1 MMRVFKTLLC
11 LFIIVSCNK
20 EVKNFKPQ
28 SSGRINSISVIID
41 KSSWDGK
48 IGDAVRDKY
57 ASEFIGLPQIEE
69 AFTLNYIP
77 YEAFTGFG
85 RTARNIIYINKK
97 KQDKPRMIRNR
108 YARPQLFLEISGLDN
123 ESIIQGISSSFEF
136 SSAQF
141 QNGEIIE
148 NKNRILNSLLKD
160 TGLDSLDISVKI
172 PSAYSVFKK
181 KQQVVWLQKPL
192 KNGTS
197 NLIIKTLNNP
207 VSDFKNINLNNVI
220 SLRDSIGKEFI
231 PGRLENSYMITEK
244 EYLPYISY
252 QSVNGFKAIETRGTW
267 EVKGDYM
274 GGPFINYIVKDTLNK
289 RLLYIEGFVFS
300 PSQRKRDKMI
310 ELEAVIKSIVIGN
323 R

>member
-1 MMRVFKTLLC
+1 MRIFKAFLAVLI
-11 LFIIVSCNK
+11 LVSCDK

-41 KSSWDGK
+41 KPSWDGK
-48 IGDAVRDKY
+48 IGDAIREKY
-57 ASEFIGLPQIEE
+57 ASEFIGLPQVEE

-85 RTARNIIYINKK
+85 RTARNVIYINKK
-97 KQDKPRMIRNR
+97 KQDKPRMIRDR
-108 YARPQLFLEISGLDN
+108 YARPQLFLEVSGLDN

-141 QNGEIIE
+141 QNGEITE

-160 TGLDSLDISVKI
+160 TGLDSLNISLKI
-172 PSAYSVFKK
+172 PSAYSVFKNEPET
-181 KQQVVWLQKPL
+181 VWLQKPL

-197 NLIIKTLNNP
+197 NLIIKDLKSSL
-207 VSDFKNINLNNVI
+207 SDFEKINLNDVV

-231 PGRLENSYMITEK
+231 PGRVENSYMITEK

-252 QSVNGFKAIETRGTW
+252 QTVNGFEAIETRGTW

-274 GGPFINYIVKDTLNK
+274 GGPFINYIIKDTLNNS
-289 RLLYIEGFVFS
+289 LLYVEGFVFS

-310 ELEAVIKSIVIGN
+310 ELEAVIKSMVIGK

>member
-1 MMRVFKTLLC
+1 MRIFKAFLAVLI
-11 LFIIVSCNK
+11 LVSCDK
-20 EVKNFKPQ
+20 DVKNFKPQ

-41 KSSWDGK
+41 KPSWDGK
-48 IGDAVRDKY
+48 IGDAIRDKY
-57 ASEFIGLPQIEE
+57 ASEFIGLPQVEE

-97 KQDKPRMIRNR
+97 KKDKPRMIRDR

-136 SSAQF
+136 SSTQF
-141 QNGEIIE
+141 QNGEITE

-160 TGLDSLDISVKI
+160 TGLDSLNISLKI
-172 PSAYSVFKK
+172 PSAYSLFKNEPET
-181 KQQVVWLQKPL
+181 VWLQKPL

-197 NLIIKTLNNP
+197 NLIIKDLKSS
-207 VSDFKNINLNNVI
+207 VSDFEKINLNDVV

-231 PGRLENSYMITEK
+231 PGRVENSYMITEK

-252 QSVNGFKAIETRGTW
+252 QTVNGFEAIETRGTW

-274 GGPFINYIVKDTLNK
+274 GGPFINYIIKDTLNNS
-289 RLLYIEGFVFS
+289 LLYVEGFVFS

-310 ELEAVIKSIVIGN
+310 ELEAVIKSMAIGK

>member
-1 MMRVFKTLLC
+1 MRIVKSFLAVLI
-11 LFIIVSCNK
+11 LVSCDK

-48 IGDAVRDKY
+48 IGDAIREKY
-57 ASEFIGLPQIEE
+57 ASEFVGLPQVEE

-85 RTARNIIYINKK
+85 RTARNVIYINKK
-97 KQDKPRMIRNR
+97 KQDKPRMIRDR
-108 YARPQLFLEISGLDN
+108 YARPQLFLEVSGLDN
-123 ESIIQGISSSFEF
+123 ESIIKGILSSFEF
-136 SSAQF
+136 SSTQF
-141 QNGEIIE
+141 QNGEITE

-160 TGLDSLDISVKI
+160 TGLDSLNISLKI
-172 PSAYSVFKK
+172 PSAYSVFKNELET
-181 KQQVVWLQKPL
+181 VWLQKPL

-197 NLIIKTLNNP
+197 NLIIKDLNSS
-207 VSDFKNINLNNVI
+207 VSDFEKINLNDVV

-231 PGRLENSYMITEK
+231 PGRVENSYMITEK

-252 QSVNGFKAIETRGTW
+252 QSVNGFEAIETRGTW

-274 GGPFINYIVKDTLNK
+274 GGPFINYIIKDTLNK
-289 RLLYIEGFVFS
+289 SLLYVEGFVFS

-310 ELEAVIKSIVIGN
+310 ELEAVIKSMVIGK

>member
-1 MMRVFKTLLC
+1 MRIFKAFLAVLI
-11 LFIIVSCNK
+11 LVSCDK

-48 IGDAVRDKY
+48 IGDAIRDKY
-57 ASEFIGLPQIEE
+57 ASEFIGLPQVEE

-97 KQDKPRMIRNR
+97 KQDKPRMIRDR
-108 YARPQLFLEISGLDN
+108 YARPQLFLEVSGLDN

-141 QNGEIIE
+141 QNGEITE

-160 TGLDSLDISVKI
+160 TGLDSLNISLKI
-172 PSAYSVFKK
+172 PSAYSVFKNEPET
-181 KQQVVWLQKPL
+181 VWLQKPL

-197 NLIIKTLNNP
+197 NLIIKDLKSSL
-207 VSDFKNINLNNVI
+207 SDFEKINLNDVV

-231 PGRLENSYMITEK
+231 PGRVENSYMITEK

-252 QSVNGFKAIETRGTW
+252 QTVNGFEAIETRGTW

-274 GGPFINYIVKDTLNK
+274 GGPFINYIIKDTLNNS
-289 RLLYIEGFVFS
+289 LLYVEGFVFS

-310 ELEAVIKSIVIGN
+310 ELEAVIKSMVIGK

>member
-1 MMRVFKTLLC
+1 MRIFKAFLAVLI
-11 LFIIVSCNK
+11 LVSCDK

-41 KSSWDGK
+41 KPSWDGK
-48 IGDAVRDKY
+48 IGDAIRDKY
-57 ASEFIGLPQIEE
+57 ASEFIGLPQVEE

-97 KQDKPRMIRNR
+97 KQDKPRMIRDR
-108 YARPQLFLEISGLDN
+108 YARPQLFLEVSGLDN

-141 QNGEIIE
+141 QNGEITE

-160 TGLDSLDISVKI
+160 TGLDSLNISLKI
-172 PSAYSVFKK
+172 PSAYSLFKNEPET
-181 KQQVVWLQKPL
+181 VWLQKPL

-197 NLIIKTLNNP
+197 NLIIKDLKSSL
-207 VSDFKNINLNNVI
+207 SDFEKINLNDVV

-231 PGRLENSYMITEK
+231 PGRVENSYMITEK

-252 QSVNGFKAIETRGTW
+252 QTVNGFDAIETRGTW

-274 GGPFINYIVKDTLNK
+274 GGPFINYIIKDTLNNS
-289 RLLYIEGFVFS
+289 LLYVEGFVFS

-310 ELEAVIKSIVIGN
+310 ELEAVIKSMVIGK

>member
-1 MMRVFKTLLC
+1 MRIVKVFLVVLI
-11 LFIIVSCNK
+11 LFSCDK

-48 IGDAVRDKY
+48 IGDAIREKY
-57 ASEFIGLPQIEE
+57 ASEFVGLPQVEE

-85 RTARNIIYINKK
+85 RTARNVIYINKK
-97 KQDKPRMIRNR
+97 KQDKPRMIRDR
-108 YARPQLFLEISGLDN
+108 YARPQLFLEVSGLDN
-123 ESIIQGISSSFEF
+123 ESIIKGILSSFEF
-136 SSAQF
+136 SSTQF
-141 QNGEIIE
+141 QNGEITE

-160 TGLDSLDISVKI
+160 TGLDSLNISLKI
-172 PSAYSVFKK
+172 PSAYSVFKNELET
-181 KQQVVWLQKPL
+181 VWLQKPL

-197 NLIIKTLNNP
+197 NLIIKDLNSF
-207 VSDFKNINLNNVI
+207 VYDFEKINLNDVV
-220 SLRDSIGKEFI
+220 SLRDSIGKEFS
-231 PGRLENSYMITEK
+231 PGRVENSYMITEK

-252 QSVNGFKAIETRGTW
+252 QSVNGFEAIETRGTW

-274 GGPFINYIVKDTLNK
+274 GGPFINYIIKDTLNK
-289 RLLYIEGFVFS
+289 SLLYVEGFVFS

-310 ELEAVIKSIVIGN
+310 ELEAVIKSMVIGK

>member
-1 MMRVFKTLLC
+1 MRIFKAFLTVLIL
-11 LFIIVSCNK
+11 VSCDK
-20 EVKNFKPQ
+20 QVKNFKPQ

-41 KSSWDGK
+41 KPSWDGK
-48 IGDAVRDKY
+48 IGDIIREKY
-57 ASEFIGLPQIEE
+57 ASEFIGLPQVEE

-85 RTARNIIYINKK
+85 RTARNVIYINKK
-97 KQDKPRMIRNR
+97 KQDKPRMIRDR
-108 YARPQLFLEISGLDN
+108 YARPQLFLEVSGLDN
-123 ESIIQGISSSFEF
+123 ESIIQGILSSFEF

-141 QNGEIIE
+141 QNGEITE

-160 TGLDSLDISVKI
+160 TGLDSLNISLNI
-172 PSAYSVFKK
+172 PSAYSVFKSEPET
-181 KQQVVWLQKPL
+181 VWLQKPL

-197 NLIIKTLNNP
+197 NLIIKDLNSS
-207 VSDFKNINLNNVI
+207 VSDFEKINLNDIV

-231 PGRLENSYMITEK
+231 PGRVENSYMITEK

-252 QSVNGFKAIETRGTW
+252 RSVNGFEAIETRGTW

-274 GGPFINYIVKDTLNK
+274 GGPFINYIIKDTLNNS
-289 RLLYIEGFVFS
+289 LLYVEGFVFS

-310 ELEAVIKSIVIGN
+310 ELEAVIKSMVIGK

>member
-1 MMRVFKTLLC
+1 MRIFKAFLTVLIL
-11 LFIIVSCNK
+11 VSCDK

-41 KSSWDGK
+41 KPSWDGK
-48 IGDAVRDKY
+48 IGDAIRDKY
-57 ASEFIGLPQIEE
+57 ASEFIGLPQVEE

-85 RTARNIIYINKK
+85 RTARNVIYINKK
-97 KQDKPRMIRNR
+97 KQDKPRMIRDR
-108 YARPQLFLEISGLDN
+108 YARPQLFLEVSGLDN
-123 ESIIQGISSSFEF
+123 ESIIQGILSSFEF

-141 QNGEIIE
+141 QNGEITE

-160 TGLDSLDISVKI
+160 TGLDSLNISLNI
-172 PSAYSVFKK
+172 PSAYSVFKNEPET
-181 KQQVVWLQKPL
+181 VWLQKPL

-197 NLIIKTLNNP
+197 NLIIKDLNSS
-207 VSDFKNINLNNVI
+207 VSDFEKINLNDVV

-231 PGRLENSYMITEK
+231 PGRVENSYMITEK

-252 QSVNGFKAIETRGTW
+252 QTVNGFEAIETRGTW

-274 GGPFINYIVKDTLNK
+274 GGPFINYIIKDTLNNS
-289 RLLYIEGFVFS
+289 LLYVEGFVFS

-310 ELEAVIKSIVIGN
+310 ELEAVIKSMVIGK

>member
-1 MMRVFKTLLC
+1 MRIFKAFLTVLIL
-11 LFIIVSCNK
+11 VSCDK

-48 IGDAVRDKY
+48 IGDAIRDKY
-57 ASEFIGLPQIEE
+57 ASEFIGLPQVEE

-97 KQDKPRMIRNR
+97 KQDKPRMIRDR
-108 YARPQLFLEISGLDN
+108 YARPQLFLEVSGLDN

-141 QNGEIIE
+141 QNGEITE

-160 TGLDSLDISVKI
+160 TGLDSLNISLKI
-172 PSAYSVFKK
+172 PSAYSVFKNEPET
-181 KQQVVWLQKPL
+181 VWLQKPL

-197 NLIIKTLNNP
+197 NLIIKDLKSS
-207 VSDFKNINLNNVI
+207 VSDFEKTNLNDVV

-231 PGRLENSYMITEK
+231 PGRVENSYMITEK

-252 QSVNGFKAIETRGTW
+252 QTVNGFEAIETRGTW

-274 GGPFINYIVKDTLNK
+274 GGPFINYIIKDTLNNS
-289 RLLYIEGFVFS
+289 LLYVEGFVFS

-310 ELEAVIKSIVIGN
+310 ELEAVIKSMVIGK

>member
-1 MMRVFKTLLC
+1 MRIFKAFLTVLIL
-11 LFIIVSCNK
+11 VSCDK

-41 KSSWDGK
+41 KPSWDGK
-48 IGDAVRDKY
+48 IGDAIRDKY
-57 ASEFIGLPQIEE
+57 ASEFIGLPQVEE

-85 RTARNIIYINKK
+85 RTARNVIYINKK
-97 KQDKPRMIRNR
+97 KQDKPRMIRDR
-108 YARPQLFLEISGLDN
+108 YARPQLFLEVSGLDN
-123 ESIIQGISSSFEF
+123 ESIIQGILSSFEF

-141 QNGEIIE
+141 QNGEITE

-160 TGLDSLDISVKI
+160 TGLDSLNISLNI
-172 PSAYSVFKK
+172 PSAYSVFKNEPET
-181 KQQVVWLQKPL
+181 VWLQKPL

-197 NLIIKTLNNP
+197 NLIIKDLNSS
-207 VSDFKNINLNNVI
+207 VSDFEKINLNDVV

-231 PGRLENSYMITEK
+231 PGRVENSYMITEK

-252 QSVNGFKAIETRGTW
+252 QTVNGFEAIETRGTW

-274 GGPFINYIVKDTLNK
+274 GGPFINYIIKDTLNK
-289 RLLYIEGFVFS
+289 SLLYVEGFVFS

-310 ELEAVIKSIVIGN
+310 ELEAVIKSMVIGK

>member
-1 MMRVFKTLLC
+1 MRIFKAFLTVLIL
-11 LFIIVSCNK
+11 VSCDK

-41 KSSWDGK
+41 KPSWDGK
-48 IGDAVRDKY
+48 IGDAIREKY
-57 ASEFIGLPQIEE
+57 ASEFIGLPQVEE

-85 RTARNIIYINKK
+85 RTARNVIYINKK
-97 KQDKPRMIRNR
+97 KQDKPRMIRDR
-108 YARPQLFLEISGLDN
+108 YARPQLFLEVSGLDN
-123 ESIIQGISSSFEF
+123 ESIIQGILGSFEF

-141 QNGEIIE
+141 QNGEITE

-160 TGLDSLDISVKI
+160 TGLDSLNISLNI
-172 PSAYSVFKK
+172 PSAYSVFKN
-181 KQQVVWLQKPL
+181 QPETVWLQKPL

-197 NLIIKTLNNP
+197 NLIIKDLNSS
-207 VSDFKNINLNNVI
+207 VSDFEKINLNDVV

-231 PGRLENSYMITEK
+231 PGRVENSYMITEK

-252 QSVNGFKAIETRGTW
+252 QTVNGFEANETRGTW

-274 GGPFINYIVKDTLNK
+274 GGPFINYIIKDTLNDS
-289 RLLYIEGFVFS
+289 LLYVEGFVFS

-310 ELEAVIKSIVIGN
+310 ELEAVIKSMVIGK

>member
-1 MMRVFKTLLC
+1 MRIFKAFLTVLIL
-11 LFIIVSCNK
+11 VSCDK

-48 IGDAVRDKY
+48 IGDAIRDKY
-57 ASEFIGLPQIEE
+57 ASEFIGLPQVEE

-97 KQDKPRMIRNR
+97 KQDKPRMIRDR
-108 YARPQLFLEISGLDN
+108 YARPQLFLEVSGLDN

-141 QNGEIIE
+141 QNGEITE

-160 TGLDSLDISVKI
+160 TGLDSLNISLKI
-172 PSAYSVFKK
+172 PSAYSVFKNEPET
-181 KQQVVWLQKPL
+181 VWLQKPL

-197 NLIIKTLNNP
+197 NLIIKNLKSSL
-207 VSDFKNINLNNVI
+207 SDFEKINLNDVV

-231 PGRLENSYMITEK
+231 PGRVENSYMITEK

-252 QSVNGFKAIETRGTW
+252 QTVNGFEAIETRGTW

-274 GGPFINYIVKDTLNK
+274 GGPFINYIIKDTLNNS
-289 RLLYIEGFVFS
+289 LLYVEGFVFS

-310 ELEAVIKSIVIGN
+310 ELEAVIKSMVIGK

>member
-1 MMRVFKTLLC
+1 MRIFKAFLTVLIL
-11 LFIIVSCNK
+11 VSCDK

-41 KSSWDGK
+41 KPSWDGK
-48 IGDAVRDKY
+48 IGDAIRDKY
-57 ASEFIGLPQIEE
+57 ASEFIGLPQVEE

-85 RTARNIIYINKK
+85 RTARNVIYINKK
-97 KQDKPRMIRNR
+97 KQDKPRMIRDR

-123 ESIIQGISSSFEF
+123 ESIIQGILSSFEF

-141 QNGEIIE
+141 QNGEITE

-160 TGLDSLDISVKI
+160 TGLDSLNISLKI
-172 PSAYSVFKK
+172 SSAYSVFKNEPET
-181 KQQVVWLQKPL
+181 VWLQKPL

-197 NLIIKTLNNP
+197 NLIIKDLNSS
-207 VSDFKNINLNNVI
+207 VSDFEKINLNDVV

-231 PGRLENSYMITEK
+231 PGRVEKSYMITEK

-252 QSVNGFKAIETRGTW
+252 QTVNGFEAIETRGTW

-274 GGPFINYIVKDTLNK
+274 GGPFINYIIKDTLNK
-289 RLLYIEGFVFS
+289 SLLYVEGFVFS

-310 ELEAVIKSIVIGN
+310 ELEAVIKSMVIGK

>member
-1 MMRVFKTLLC
+1 MRIFKAFLTVLIL
-11 LFIIVSCNK
+11 VSCDK

-41 KSSWDGK
+41 KPSWDGK
-48 IGDAVRDKY
+48 IGDAIREKY
-57 ASEFIGLPQIEE
+57 ASEFIGLPQVEE

-85 RTARNIIYINKK
+85 RTARNVIYINKK
-97 KQDKPRMIRNR
+97 KQDKPRMIRDR
-108 YARPQLFLEISGLDN
+108 YARPQLFLEVSGLDN
-123 ESIIQGISSSFEF
+123 ESIIQGILSSFEF

-141 QNGEIIE
+141 QNGEITE

-160 TGLDSLDISVKI
+160 TGLDSLNISLNI
-172 PSAYSVFKK
+172 PSAYSVFKNEPET
-181 KQQVVWLQKPL
+181 VWLQKPL

-197 NLIIKTLNNP
+197 NLIIKDLNGS
-207 VSDFKNINLNNVI
+207 VSDFKKINLNDVVL
-220 SLRDSIGKEFI
+220 LRDSIGKEFI
-231 PGRLENSYMITEK
+231 PGRVENSYMITEK

-252 QSVNGFKAIETRGTW
+252 QTVNGFEAIETRGTW

-274 GGPFINYIVKDTLNK
+274 GGPFINYIIKDTLNNS
-289 RLLYIEGFVFS
+289 LLYVEGFVFS

-310 ELEAVIKSIVIGN
+310 ELEAVIKSMAIGK

>member
-1 MMRVFKTLLC
+1 MRIFKAFLTVLILA
-11 LFIIVSCNK
+11 SCDK
-20 EVKNFKPQ
+20 EAKNFKPQ

-41 KSSWDGK
+41 KPSWDGK
-48 IGDAVRDKY
+48 IGDAIRDKY
-57 ASEFIGLPQIEE
+57 ASEFIGLPQVEE

-97 KQDKPRMIRNR
+97 KQDKPRMIRDR
-108 YARPQLFLEISGLDN
+108 YARPQLFLEVSGLDN

-141 QNGEIIE
+141 QNGEITE

-160 TGLDSLDISVKI
+160 TGLDSLNISLKI
-172 PSAYSVFKK
+172 PSAYSVFKNEPET
-181 KQQVVWLQKPL
+181 VWLQKPL

-197 NLIIKTLNNP
+197 NLIIKDLKSP
-207 VSDFKNINLNNVI
+207 LSDFEKINLNDVV

-231 PGRLENSYMITEK
+231 PGRVENSYMITEK

-252 QSVNGFKAIETRGTW
+252 QTVNGFEAIETRGTW

-274 GGPFINYIVKDTLNK
+274 GGPFINYIIKDTLNNS
-289 RLLYIEGFVFS
+289 LLYVEGFVFS

-310 ELEAVIKSIVIGN
+310 ELEAVIKSMVIGK

>member
-1 MMRVFKTLLC
+1 MRIIKVLLTV
-11 LFIIVSCNK
+11 LILGSCDK
-20 EVKNFKPQ
+20 EVKSFKPQ

-41 KSSWDGK
+41 KTSWEGK
-48 IGDAVRDKY
+48 IGDAIRDKY
-57 ASEFIGLPQIEE
+57 ASEFIGLPQVEE

-97 KQDKPRMIRNR
+97 KEDKPRMIRDR

-123 ESIIQGISSSFEF
+123 ESIIQGILSSFDF

-141 QNGEIIE
+141 QNGEITE

-160 TGLDSLDISVKI
+160 TGLDSLNISLKI
-172 PSAYSVFKK
+172 PSAYSVFKNEL
-181 KQQVVWLQKPL
+181 QTLWLQKPL

-197 NLIIKTLNNP
+197 NLIIKDLNSS
-207 VSDFKNINLNNVI
+207 VSDFENINLNDVVL
-220 SLRDSIGKEFI
+220 LRDSIGKQFI
-231 PGRLENSYMITEK
+231 PGRVENSYMITEK

-252 QSVNGFKAIETRGTW
+252 QSVNGFESIETRGTW

-274 GGPFINYIVKDTLNK
+274 GGPFINYIIKDTLNK
-289 RLLYIEGFVFS
+289 SLLYVEGFVFS

-310 ELEAVIKSIVIGN
+310 ELEAVIKSLEIGK

>member
-1 MMRVFKTLLC
+1 MRIFKAFLTVLIL
-11 LFIIVSCNK
+11 VSCDK

-41 KSSWDGK
+41 KPSWDGK
-48 IGDAVRDKY
+48 IGDAIREKY
-57 ASEFIGLPQIEE
+57 ASEFIGLPQVEE

-97 KQDKPRMIRNR
+97 KKDKPRMIRDR
-108 YARPQLFLEISGLDN
+108 YARPQLFLEVSGLDN

-141 QNGEIIE
+141 QNGEITE

-160 TGLDSLDISVKI
+160 TGLDSLNISLKI
-172 PSAYSVFKK
+172 PSAYSVFKNEPET
-181 KQQVVWLQKPL
+181 VWLQKPL

-197 NLIIKTLNNP
+197 NLIIKDLKSS
-207 VSDFKNINLNNVI
+207 VSDFEKINLNDVV

-231 PGRLENSYMITEK
+231 PGRVENSYMITEK

-252 QSVNGFKAIETRGTW
+252 QTVNGFEVIETRGTW

-274 GGPFINYIVKDTLNK
+274 GGPFINYIIKDTLNNS
-289 RLLYIEGFVFS
+289 LLYVEGFVFS

-310 ELEAVIKSIVIGN
+310 ELEAVIKSMVIGK

>member
-1 MMRVFKTLLC
+1 MRIFKAFLAVLI
-11 LFIIVSCNK
+11 LVSCDK
-20 EVKNFKPQ
+20 DVKNFKPQ

-41 KSSWDGK
+41 KPSWDGK
-48 IGDAVRDKY
+48 IGDAIRDKY
-57 ASEFIGLPQIEE
+57 ASEFIGLPQVEE

-97 KQDKPRMIRNR
+97 KKDKPRMIRDR

-136 SSAQF
+136 SSTQF

-160 TGLDSLDISVKI
+160 TGLDSLNISLKI
-172 PSAYSVFKK
+172 PSAYSLFKNEPET
-181 KQQVVWLQKPL
+181 VWLQKPL

-197 NLIIKTLNNP
+197 NLIIKDLKSS
-207 VSDFKNINLNNVI
+207 VSDFEKINLNDVV

-231 PGRLENSYMITEK
+231 PGRVENSYMITEK

-252 QSVNGFKAIETRGTW
+252 QTVNGFEAIETRGTW
-267 EVKGDYM
+267 EVKGDFM
-274 GGPFINYIVKDTLNK
+274 GGPFINYIIKDTLNNS
-289 RLLYIEGFVFS
+289 LLYVEGFVFS

-310 ELEAVIKSIVIGN
+310 ELEAVIKSMAIGK

>member
-1 MMRVFKTLLC
+1 MRIFKAFLTVLIL
-11 LFIIVSCNK
+11 VSCDK

-41 KSSWDGK
+41 KPSWDGK
-48 IGDAVRDKY
+48 IGDAIRDKY
-57 ASEFIGLPQIEE
+57 ASEFIGLPQVEE

-85 RTARNIIYINKK
+85 RTARNVIYINKK
-97 KQDKPRMIRNR
+97 KQDKPRMIRDR
-108 YARPQLFLEISGLDN
+108 YARPQLFLEVSGLDN
-123 ESIIQGISSSFEF
+123 ESIIQGILGSFEF

-141 QNGEIIE
+141 QNGEITE

-160 TGLDSLDISVKI
+160 TGLDSLNISLNI
-172 PSAYSVFKK
+172 PSAYSVFKN
-181 KQQVVWLQKPL
+181 QPETVWLQKPL

-197 NLIIKTLNNP
+197 NLIIKDLNSS
-207 VSDFKNINLNNVI
+207 VSDFEKINLNDVV

-231 PGRLENSYMITEK
+231 PGRVENSYMITEK

-252 QSVNGFKAIETRGTW
+252 QTVNGFEAIETRGTW

-274 GGPFINYIVKDTLNK
+274 GGPFINYIIKDTLNNS
-289 RLLYIEGFVFS
+289 LLYVEGFVFS

-310 ELEAVIKSIVIGN
+310 ELEAVIKSMVIGK

>member
-1 MMRVFKTLLC
+1 MRIFKAFLAVLI
-11 LFIIVSCNK
+11 LVSCDK

-41 KSSWDGK
+41 KPSWDGK
-48 IGDAVRDKY
+48 IGDAIRDKY
-57 ASEFIGLPQIEE
+57 ASEFIGLPQVEE

-85 RTARNIIYINKK
+85 RTARNVIYINKK
-97 KQDKPRMIRNR
+97 KQDKPRMIRDR
-108 YARPQLFLEISGLDN
+108 YARPQLFLEVSGLDN
-123 ESIIQGISSSFEF
+123 ESIIQGILSSFEF
-136 SSAQF
+136 SSTQF
-141 QNGEIIE
+141 QNGEITE

-160 TGLDSLDISVKI
+160 TGLDSLNISLKI
-172 PSAYSVFKK
+172 PSAYSVFKNEP
-181 KQQVVWLQKPL
+181 QTVWLQKPL

-197 NLIIKTLNNP
+197 NLIIKDLKSS
-207 VSDFKNINLNNVI
+207 VSDFEKTNLNDVV

-231 PGRLENSYMITEK
+231 PGRVENSYMITEK

-252 QSVNGFKAIETRGTW
+252 QTVNGFEAIETRGTW

-274 GGPFINYIVKDTLNK
+274 GGPFINYIIKDTLNNS
-289 RLLYIEGFVFS
+289 LLYVEGFVFS

-310 ELEAVIKSIVIGN
+310 ELEAVIKSMVIGK

>member
-1 MMRVFKTLLC
+1 MRIFKAFLTVLIL
-11 LFIIVSCNK
+11 VSCDK

-41 KSSWDGK
+41 KPSWDGK
-48 IGDAVRDKY
+48 IGDAIRDKY
-57 ASEFIGLPQIEE
+57 ASEFIGLPQVEE

-85 RTARNIIYINKK
+85 RTARNVIYINKK
-97 KQDKPRMIRNR
+97 KQAKPRMIRDR
-108 YARPQLFLEISGLDN
+108 YARPQLFLEVSGLDN
-123 ESIIQGISSSFEF
+123 ESIIQGILSSFEF

-141 QNGEIIE
+141 QNGEITE

-160 TGLDSLDISVKI
+160 TGLDSLNISLNI
-172 PSAYSVFKK
+172 PSAYSVFKNEPET
-181 KQQVVWLQKPL
+181 VWLQKPL

-197 NLIIKTLNNP
+197 NLIIKDLK
-207 VSDFKNINLNNVI
+207 SSLSGFEKINLNDVV

-231 PGRLENSYMITEK
+231 PGRVENSYMITEK

-252 QSVNGFKAIETRGTW
+252 RSVNGFEAIETRGTW

-274 GGPFINYIVKDTLNK
+274 GGPFINYIIKDTLNNS
-289 RLLYIEGFVFS
+289 LLYVEGFVFS

-310 ELEAVIKSIVIGN
+310 ELEAVIKSMVIGK

>member
-1 MMRVFKTLLC
+1 MRIFKAFLTVLIL
-11 LFIIVSCNK
+11 VSCDK

-41 KSSWDGK
+41 KPSWDGK
-48 IGDAVRDKY
+48 IGDAIREKY
-57 ASEFIGLPQIEE
+57 ASEFIGLPQVEE

-85 RTARNIIYINKK
+85 RTARNVIYINKK
-97 KQDKPRMIRNR
+97 KQDKPRMIRDR
-108 YARPQLFLEISGLDN
+108 YARPQLFLEVSGLDN

-141 QNGEIIE
+141 QNGEITE

-160 TGLDSLDISVKI
+160 TGLDSLNISLNI
-172 PSAYSVFKK
+172 PSAYSVFKNESET
-181 KQQVVWLQKPL
+181 VWLQKPL

-197 NLIIKTLNNP
+197 NLIIKDLKSS
-207 VSDFKNINLNNVI
+207 VFDFEKINLNDVV

-231 PGRLENSYMITEK
+231 PGRVENSYMITEK
-244 EYLPYISY
+244 EYLPYSSY
-252 QSVNGFKAIETRGTW
+252 QTVNGFEAIETRGTW

-274 GGPFINYIVKDTLNK
+274 GGPFINYIIKDTLNNS
-289 RLLYIEGFVFS
+289 LLYVEGFVFS

-310 ELEAVIKSIVIGN
+310 ELEAVIKSMVIGK

>member
-1 MMRVFKTLLC
+1 MRIFKAFLTVL
-11 LFIIVSCNK
+11 IIVSCDK

-48 IGDAVRDKY
+48 IGDAIRDKY
-57 ASEFIGLPQIEE
+57 ASEFIGLPQVEE

-85 RTARNIIYINKK
+85 RTARNVIYINKK
-97 KQDKPRMIRNR
+97 KQDKPRMIRDR
-108 YARPQLFLEISGLDN
+108 YARPQLFLEVSGLDN

-141 QNGEIIE
+141 QNGEITE

-160 TGLDSLDISVKI
+160 TGLDSLNISLKI
-172 PSAYSVFKK
+172 PSAYSVFKNEPET
-181 KQQVVWLQKPL
+181 VWLQKPL

-197 NLIIKTLNNP
+197 NLIIKDLKSSL
-207 VSDFKNINLNNVI
+207 SDFEKINLNDVV

-231 PGRLENSYMITEK
+231 PGRVENSYMITEK

-252 QSVNGFKAIETRGTW
+252 QTVNGFEAIETRGTW

-274 GGPFINYIVKDTLNK
+274 GGPFINYIIKDTLNNS
-289 RLLYIEGFVFS
+289 LLYVEGFVFS

-310 ELEAVIKSIVIGN
+310 ELEAVIKSMVIGK

>member
-1 MMRVFKTLLC
+1 MR
-11 LFIIVSCNK
+11 IIKGFLTVLILVSCDK

-48 IGDAVRDKY
+48 IGDAIREKY
-57 ASEFIGLPQIEE
+57 ASEFVGLPQVEE

-85 RTARNIIYINKK
+85 RTARNVIYINKK
-97 KQDKPRMIRNR
+97 KQDKPRMIRDR
-108 YARPQLFLEISGLDN
+108 YARPQLFLEVSGLDN
-123 ESIIQGISSSFEF
+123 ESIIQGILSSFEF
-136 SSAQF
+136 SSTQF
-141 QNGEIIE
+141 QNGEITE

-160 TGLDSLDISVKI
+160 TGLDSLNISLKI
-172 PSAYSVFKK
+172 PSAYSVFKNELET
-181 KQQVVWLQKPL
+181 VWLQKPL

-197 NLIIKTLNNP
+197 NLIIKDLNSS
-207 VSDFKNINLNNVI
+207 VSDFEKINLNDVV

-231 PGRLENSYMITEK
+231 PGRVENSYMITEK

-252 QSVNGFKAIETRGTW
+252 QSVNGFEAIETRGTW

-274 GGPFINYIVKDTLNK
+274 GGPFINYIIKDTLNK
-289 RLLYIEGFVFS
+289 SLLYVEGFVFS

-310 ELEAVIKSIVIGN
+310 ELEAVIKSMVIGK

>member
-1 MMRVFKTLLC
+1 MRIFKAFLTVLIL
-11 LFIIVSCNK
+11 VSCDK

-41 KSSWDGK
+41 KPSWDGK
-48 IGDAVRDKY
+48 IGDAIREKY
-57 ASEFIGLPQIEE
+57 ASEFIGLPQVEE

-85 RTARNIIYINKK
+85 RTARNVIYINKK
-97 KQDKPRMIRNR
+97 KQDKPRMIRDM
-108 YARPQLFLEISGLDN
+108 YARPQLFLEVSGLDN

-136 SSAQF
+136 SSSQF
-141 QNGEIIE
+141 QNGEITE
-148 NKNRILNSLLKD
+148 NKKRILNSLLKD
-160 TGLDSLDISVKI
+160 TGLDSLNISLNI
-172 PSAYSVFKK
+172 PSAYSVFKNESET
-181 KQQVVWLQKPL
+181 VWLQKPL

-197 NLIIKTLNNP
+197 NLIIKDLNSS
-207 VSDFKNINLNNVI
+207 VYDFEKINLNDVV

-231 PGRLENSYMITEK
+231 PGRVENSYMITEK

-252 QSVNGFKAIETRGTW
+252 QTVNGFDAIETRGTW

-274 GGPFINYIVKDTLNK
+274 GGPFINYIIKDTLNNS
-289 RLLYIEGFVFS
+289 LLYVEGFVFS

-310 ELEAVIKSIVIGN
+310 ELEAVIKSMVIGK

>member
-1 MMRVFKTLLC
+1 MRIFKAFLAVLI
-11 LFIIVSCNK
+11 LVSCDK

-28 SSGRINSISVIID
+28 SSGRINSISIIID
-41 KSSWDGK
+41 KPSWDGK
-48 IGDAVRDKY
+48 IGDAIRDKY
-57 ASEFIGLPQIEE
+57 ASEFIGLPQVEE

-97 KQDKPRMIRNR
+97 KQDKPRMTRDR
-108 YARPQLFLEISGLDN
+108 YARPQLFLEVSGLDN

-141 QNGEIIE
+141 QNGEITE

-160 TGLDSLDISVKI
+160 TGLDSLNISLKI
-172 PSAYSVFKK
+172 PSAYSVFKNEPET
-181 KQQVVWLQKPL
+181 VWLQKPL

-197 NLIIKTLNNP
+197 NLIIKDLKSSL
-207 VSDFKNINLNNVI
+207 SDFEKINLNDVV

-231 PGRLENSYMITEK
+231 PGRVENSYMITEK

-252 QSVNGFKAIETRGTW
+252 QTVNGFEAIETRGTW

-274 GGPFINYIVKDTLNK
+274 GGPFINYIIKDTLNNS
-289 RLLYIEGFVFS
+289 LLYVEGFVFS

-310 ELEAVIKSIVIGN
+310 ELEAVIKSMVIGK

>member
-1 MMRVFKTLLC
+1 MRIFKAFLAVLI
-11 LFIIVSCNK
+11 LVSCDK

-41 KSSWDGK
+41 KPSWDGK
-48 IGDAVRDKY
+48 IGDAIRDKY
-57 ASEFIGLPQIEE
+57 ASEFIGLPQVEE

-85 RTARNIIYINKK
+85 RSARNIIYINKK
-97 KQDKPRMIRNR
+97 KQDKPRMIRDR
-108 YARPQLFLEISGLDN
+108 YARPQLFLEVSGLDN

-141 QNGEIIE
+141 QNGEITE

-160 TGLDSLDISVKI
+160 TGLDSLNISLKI
-172 PSAYSVFKK
+172 PSAYSLFKNEPET
-181 KQQVVWLQKPL
+181 VWLQKPL

-197 NLIIKTLNNP
+197 NLIIKDLNGS
-207 VSDFKNINLNNVI
+207 VSDFEKINLNDVV

-231 PGRLENSYMITEK
+231 PGRVENSYMITEK

-252 QSVNGFKAIETRGTW
+252 QTVNGFEAIETRGTW

-274 GGPFINYIVKDTLNK
+274 GGPFINYIIKDTLNNS
-289 RLLYIEGFVFS
+289 LLYVEGFVFS

-310 ELEAVIKSIVIGN
+310 ELEAVIKSMVIGK

>member
-1 MMRVFKTLLC
+1 MRIFKTFLTVLI
-11 LFIIVSCNK
+11 LVSCDK
-20 EVKNFKPQ
+20 QVKNFKPQ

-41 KSSWDGK
+41 KPSWDGK
-48 IGDAVRDKY
+48 IGDVIREKY
-57 ASEFIGLPQIEE
+57 ASEFIGLPQVEE

-85 RTARNIIYINKK
+85 RTARNVIYINKK
-97 KQDKPRMIRNR
+97 KQDKPRMIRDR
-108 YARPQLFLEISGLDN
+108 YARPQLFLEVSGLDN
-123 ESIIQGISSSFEF
+123 ESIIQGILTSFEF

-141 QNGEIIE
+141 QNGEITE
-148 NKNRILNSLLKD
+148 NKKRILNSLLKD
-160 TGLDSLDISVKI
+160 TGLDSLNISLKI
-172 PSAYSVFKK
+172 PSAYSVFKNEPET
-181 KQQVVWLQKPL
+181 VWLQKPL

-197 NLIIKTLNNP
+197 NLIIKDLNSS
-207 VSDFKNINLNNVI
+207 VSDFEKINLNDVV

-231 PGRLENSYMITEK
+231 PGRVENSFMITEK

-252 QSVNGFKAIETRGTW
+252 QTVNGFEAVETRGTW

-274 GGPFINYIVKDTLNK
+274 GGPFINYIIKDTLNNS
-289 RLLYIEGFVFS
+289 LLYVEGFVFS

-310 ELEAVIKSIVIGN
+310 ELEAVIKSMVIGK

>member
-1 MMRVFKTLLC
+1 MRIFKAFLTVLIL
-11 LFIIVSCNK
+11 VSCDK

-41 KSSWDGK
+41 KPSWDGK
-48 IGDAVRDKY
+48 IGDAIREKY
-57 ASEFIGLPQIEE
+57 ASEFIGLPQVEE

-85 RTARNIIYINKK
+85 RTARNVIYINKK
-97 KQDKPRMIRNR
+97 KQAKPRMIRDR
-108 YARPQLFLEISGLDN
+108 YARPQLFLEVSGLDN

-141 QNGEIIE
+141 QNGEITE

-160 TGLDSLDISVKI
+160 TGLDSLNISLKI
-172 PSAYSVFKK
+172 PSAYSVFKNEPET
-181 KQQVVWLQKPL
+181 VWLQKPL

-197 NLIIKTLNNP
+197 NLIIKDLKSS
-207 VSDFKNINLNNVI
+207 VSDFEKINLNDMI

-231 PGRLENSYMITEK
+231 PGRVENSYMITEK

-252 QSVNGFKAIETRGTW
+252 QTVNGFEAIETRGTW

-274 GGPFINYIVKDTLNK
+274 GGPFINYIIKDTLNNS
-289 RLLYIEGFVFS
+289 LLYVEGFVFS

-310 ELEAVIKSIVIGN
+310 ELEAVIKSMVIGK

>member
-1 MMRVFKTLLC
+1 MRIFKAFLTVLIL
-11 LFIIVSCNK
+11 VSCDK

-41 KSSWDGK
+41 KPSWDGK
-48 IGDAVRDKY
+48 IGDAIRDKY
-57 ASEFIGLPQIEE
+57 ASEFIGLPQVEE

-97 KQDKPRMIRNR
+97 KQDKPRMIRDR
-108 YARPQLFLEISGLDN
+108 YARPQLFLEVSGLDN

-141 QNGEIIE
+141 QNGEITE

-160 TGLDSLDISVKI
+160 TGLDSLNISLKI
-172 PSAYSVFKK
+172 PSAYSVFKNEPET
-181 KQQVVWLQKPL
+181 VWLQKPL

-197 NLIIKTLNNP
+197 NLIIKDLKSS
-207 VSDFKNINLNNVI
+207 VSDFKTINLNDVV

-231 PGRLENSYMITEK
+231 PGRVENSYMITEK

-252 QSVNGFKAIETRGTW
+252 QTVNGFEAIETRGTW

-274 GGPFINYIVKDTLNK
+274 GGPFINYIIKDTLNNS
-289 RLLYIEGFVFS
+289 LLYVEGFVFS

-310 ELEAVIKSIVIGN
+310 ELEAVIKSMVIGK

>member
-1 MMRVFKTLLC
+1 MRIFKAFLTVLIL
-11 LFIIVSCNK
+11 VSCDK

-48 IGDAVRDKY
+48 IGDAIRDKY
-57 ASEFIGLPQIEE
+57 ASEFIGLPQVEE

-97 KQDKPRMIRNR
+97 KQDKPRMIRDR
-108 YARPQLFLEISGLDN
+108 YARPQLFLEVSGLDN

-141 QNGEIIE
+141 QNGEITE

-160 TGLDSLDISVKI
+160 TGLDSLNISLKI
-172 PSAYSVFKK
+172 PSAYSVFKNEPET
-181 KQQVVWLQKPL
+181 VWLQKPL

-197 NLIIKTLNNP
+197 NLIIKDLNSS
-207 VSDFKNINLNNVI
+207 VFDFEKINLNDVV

-231 PGRLENSYMITEK
+231 PGRVENSYMITEK

-252 QSVNGFKAIETRGTW
+252 QTVNGFEAIETRGTW

-274 GGPFINYIVKDTLNK
+274 GGPFINYIIKDTLNNS
-289 RLLYIEGFVFS
+289 LLYVEGFVFS

-310 ELEAVIKSIVIGN
+310 ELEAVIKSMVIGK

>member
-1 MMRVFKTLLC
+1 MRTFKAFLAVLI
-11 LFIIVSCNK
+11 LVSCDK

-41 KSSWDGK
+41 KPSWDGK
-48 IGDAVRDKY
+48 IGDAIRDKY
-57 ASEFIGLPQIEE
+57 ASEFIGLPQVEE

-97 KQDKPRMIRNR
+97 KQDKPRMIRDR
-108 YARPQLFLEISGLDN
+108 YARPQLFLEVSGLDN

-141 QNGEIIE
+141 QNGEITE

-160 TGLDSLDISVKI
+160 TGLDSLNISLKI
-172 PSAYSVFKK
+172 PSAYSVFKNEPET
-181 KQQVVWLQKPL
+181 VWLQKPL

-197 NLIIKTLNNP
+197 NLIIKDLKSS
-207 VSDFKNINLNNVI
+207 VSDFEKINLNDVV

-231 PGRLENSYMITEK
+231 PGRVENSYMITEK

-252 QSVNGFKAIETRGTW
+252 QTVNGFEAIETRGTW

-274 GGPFINYIVKDTLNK
+274 GGPFINYIIKDTLNNS
-289 RLLYIEGFVFS
+289 LLYVEGFVFS

-310 ELEAVIKSIVIGN
+310 ELEAVIKSMVIGK

>member
-1 MMRVFKTLLC
+1 MRIFKAFLTVLIL
-11 LFIIVSCNK
+11 VSCDK
-20 EVKNFKPQ
+20 EVINFKPQ

-41 KSSWDGK
+41 KPSWDGK
-48 IGDAVRDKY
+48 IGDAIRDKY
-57 ASEFIGLPQIEE
+57 ASEFIGLPQVEE

-97 KQDKPRMIRNR
+97 KKDKPRMIRDR
-108 YARPQLFLEISGLDN
+108 YARPQLFLEVSGLDN

-141 QNGEIIE
+141 QNGEITE

-160 TGLDSLDISVKI
+160 TGLDSLNISLKI
-172 PSAYSVFKK
+172 PSAYSVFKNEPET
-181 KQQVVWLQKPL
+181 VWLQKPL

-197 NLIIKTLNNP
+197 NLIIKVLKSS
-207 VSDFKNINLNNVI
+207 VSDFEKINLNDIV

-231 PGRLENSYMITEK
+231 PGRVENSYMITEK

-252 QSVNGFKAIETRGTW
+252 QTVNGFETIETRGTW

-274 GGPFINYIVKDTLNK
+274 GGPFINYIIKDTLNNS
-289 RLLYIEGFVFS
+289 LLYVEGFVFS

-310 ELEAVIKSIVIGN
+310 ELEAVIKSMVIGK

>member
-1 MMRVFKTLLC
+1 MRIFKAFLTVLIL
-11 LFIIVSCNK
+11 VSCDK

-41 KSSWDGK
+41 KPSWDGK
-48 IGDAVRDKY
+48 IGDAIRDKY
-57 ASEFIGLPQIEE
+57 ASEFIGLPQVEE

-97 KQDKPRMIRNR
+97 KKDKPRMIRDR
-108 YARPQLFLEISGLDN
+108 YARPQLFLEVSGLDN

-141 QNGEIIE
+141 QNGEITE

-160 TGLDSLDISVKI
+160 TGLDSLNISLKI
-172 PSAYSVFKK
+172 PSAYSVFKNEPET
-181 KQQVVWLQKPL
+181 VWLQKPL

-197 NLIIKTLNNP
+197 NLIIKDLNSS
-207 VSDFKNINLNNVI
+207 VYDFEKINLNDVVL
-220 SLRDSIGKEFI
+220 LRDSIGKEFI
-231 PGRLENSYMITEK
+231 PGRVENSYMITEK

-252 QSVNGFKAIETRGTW
+252 QTVNGLEAIETRGTW

-274 GGPFINYIVKDTLNK
+274 GGPFINYIIKDTLNNS
-289 RLLYIEGFVFS
+289 LLYVEGFVFS

-310 ELEAVIKSIVIGN
+310 ELEAVIKSMVIGK

>member
-1 MMRVFKTLLC
+1 MRIFKAFLAVLI
-11 LFIIVSCNK
+11 LVSCDK

-41 KSSWDGK
+41 KPSWDGK
-48 IGDAVRDKY
+48 IGDAIRDKY
-57 ASEFIGLPQIEE
+57 ASEFIGLPQVEE

-85 RTARNIIYINKK
+85 RTARNVIYINKK
-97 KQDKPRMIRNR
+97 KQDKPRMIRDR
-108 YARPQLFLEISGLDN
+108 YARPQLFLEVSGLDN
-123 ESIIQGISSSFEF
+123 ESIIQGILGSFEF

-141 QNGEIIE
+141 QNGEITE

-160 TGLDSLDISVKI
+160 TGLDSLNISLNI
-172 PSAYSVFKK
+172 PSAYSVFKN
-181 KQQVVWLQKPL
+181 QPETVWLQKPL

-197 NLIIKTLNNP
+197 NLIIKDLNSS
-207 VSDFKNINLNNVI
+207 VSDFEKINLNDIV

-231 PGRLENSYMITEK
+231 PGRVENSYMITEK

-252 QSVNGFKAIETRGTW
+252 QTVNGFEAIETRGTW

-274 GGPFINYIVKDTLNK
+274 GGPFINYIIKDTLNNS
-289 RLLYIEGFVFS
+289 LLYVEGFVFS

-310 ELEAVIKSIVIGN
+310 ELEAVIKSMVIGK

>member
-1 MMRVFKTLLC
+1 MRIFKAFLAVLILL
-11 LFIIVSCNK
+11 SCDK

-28 SSGRINSISVIID
+28 SSGRLNSISVIID
-41 KSSWDGK
+41 KPSWDGK
-48 IGDAVRDKY
+48 IGDAIREKY
-57 ASEFIGLPQIEE
+57 ASEFIGLPQVEE

-97 KQDKPRMIRNR
+97 KKDKPRMIRDR
-108 YARPQLFLEISGLDN
+108 YARPQLFLEVSGLDN
-123 ESIIQGISSSFEF
+123 ESIIQGILSSFEF

-141 QNGEIIE
+141 QNGEITE

-160 TGLDSLDISVKI
+160 TGLDSLNISLKI
-172 PSAYSVFKK
+172 PSAYSVFKNEPK
-181 KQQVVWLQKPL
+181 TVWLQKLL

-197 NLIIKTLNNP
+197 NLIIKDLKSS
-207 VSDFKNINLNNVI
+207 VSDFEKINLNDVV
-220 SLRDSIGKEFI
+220 SFRDSIGKEFI
-231 PGRLENSYMITEK
+231 PGRVENSYMITEK

-252 QSVNGFKAIETRGTW
+252 QSVNGFEAIETRGTW

-274 GGPFINYIVKDTLNK
+274 GGPFINYIIKDTLNNS
-289 RLLYIEGFVFS
+289 LLYVEGFVFS

-310 ELEAVIKSIVIGN
+310 ELEAVIKSMVIGK

>member
-1 MMRVFKTLLC
+1 MR
-11 LFIIVSCNK
+11 IIKAFLTVLILVSCDK

-48 IGDAVRDKY
+48 IGDAIREKY
-57 ASEFIGLPQIEE
+57 ASEFVGLPQVEE

-85 RTARNIIYINKK
+85 RTARNVIYINKK
-97 KQDKPRMIRNR
+97 KQDKPRMIRDR
-108 YARPQLFLEISGLDN
+108 YARPQLFLEVSGLDN
-123 ESIIQGISSSFEF
+123 ESIIKGILSSFEF
-136 SSAQF
+136 SSTQF
-141 QNGEIIE
+141 QNGEITE

-160 TGLDSLDISVKI
+160 TGLDSLNISLKI
-172 PSAYSVFKK
+172 PSAYSVFKNELET
-181 KQQVVWLQKPL
+181 VWLQKPL

-197 NLIIKTLNNP
+197 NLIVKDLNSS
-207 VSDFKNINLNNVI
+207 VSDFEKINLNDVV

-231 PGRLENSYMITEK
+231 PGRVENSYMITEK

-252 QSVNGFKAIETRGTW
+252 QSVNGFEAIETRGTW

-274 GGPFINYIVKDTLNK
+274 GGPFINYIIKDTLNK
-289 RLLYIEGFVFS
+289 SLLYVEGFVFS

-310 ELEAVIKSIVIGN
+310 ELEAVIKSMVIGK

>member
-1 MMRVFKTLLC
+1 MRIFKAFLTVLIL
-11 LFIIVSCNK
+11 VSCDK

-41 KSSWDGK
+41 KPSWDGK
-48 IGDAVRDKY
+48 IGDAIRDKY
-57 ASEFIGLPQIEE
+57 ASEFIGLPQVEE

-85 RTARNIIYINKK
+85 RTARNVIYINKK
-97 KQDKPRMIRNR
+97 KQDKPRMIRDR
-108 YARPQLFLEISGLDN
+108 YARPQLFLEVSGLDN
-123 ESIIQGISSSFEF
+123 ESIIQGILSSFEF

-141 QNGEIIE
+141 QNGEITE

-160 TGLDSLDISVKI
+160 TGLDSLNISLNI
-172 PSAYSVFKK
+172 PSAYSVFKNEPET
-181 KQQVVWLQKPL
+181 VWLQKPL

-197 NLIIKTLNNP
+197 NLIIKDLNSS
-207 VSDFKNINLNNVI
+207 VSDFEKINLNDVV

-231 PGRLENSYMITEK
+231 PGRVENSYMITEK

-252 QSVNGFKAIETRGTW
+252 QSVNGFEAIETRGTW

-274 GGPFINYIVKDTLNK
+274 GGPFINYIIKDTLNNS
-289 RLLYIEGFVFS
+289 LLYVEGFVFS

-310 ELEAVIKSIVIGN
+310 ELEAVIKSMVIGK

>member
-1 MMRVFKTLLC
+1 MRIFKAFLAVLI
-11 LFIIVSCNK
+11 LVSCDK
-20 EVKNFKPQ
+20 DVKNFKPQ

-41 KSSWDGK
+41 KPSWDGK
-48 IGDAVRDKY
+48 IGDAIRDKY
-57 ASEFIGLPQIEE
+57 ASEFIGLPQVEE

-97 KQDKPRMIRNR
+97 KKDKPRMIRDR

-136 SSAQF
+136 SSTQF
-141 QNGEIIE
+141 QNGEITE

-160 TGLDSLDISVKI
+160 TGLDSLNISLKI
-172 PSAYSVFKK
+172 PSAYSVFKNEPET
-181 KQQVVWLQKPL
+181 VWLQKPL

-197 NLIIKTLNNP
+197 NLIIKDLKSS
-207 VSDFKNINLNNVI
+207 VSDFEKINLNDVI

-231 PGRLENSYMITEK
+231 PGRVENSYMITEK

-252 QSVNGFKAIETRGTW
+252 QTVNGFEAIETRGTW

-274 GGPFINYIVKDTLNK
+274 GGPFINYIIKDTLNNS
-289 RLLYIEGFVFS
+289 LLYVEGFVFS

-310 ELEAVIKSIVIGN
+310 ELEAVIKSMVIGK